1 MTKHEYF
8 RQFSLPDW
16 DKREVPQGLGWYFT
30 QYNPETCEGEGWF
43 GTEDKPEYS
52 FEDKIFEG
60 EDGEPA
66 LMSRTCGSGEGCFWT
81 EWR

>member
-30 QYNPETCEGEGWF
+30 RYNPENREGEGWF

-60 EDGEPA
+60 DDGEPV
-66 LMSRTCGSGEGCFWT
+66 LMSRTCGIGEGCFWT

>member
-16 DKREVPQGLGWYFT
+16 DKREVPQGLGWYYT
-30 QYNPETCEGEGWF
+30 RYNPTTHEGEGWF

-60 EDGEPA
+60 EDGEPV
-66 LMSRTCGSGEGCFWT
+66 LMSRTCGIGEGCFWT

>member
-1 MTKHEYF
+1 MTKYEYF
-8 RQFSLPDW
+8 RQFRLPDW

-30 QYNPETCEGEGWF
+30 QYNPETHEGEGWF

-52 FEDKIFEG
+52 FEAKIFEG
-60 EDGEPA
+60 EDGNPV
-66 LMSRTCGSGEGCFWT
+66 LMSRTCGIGEGCFWT